1 MRYLIF
7 GSYTDRFPTNFK
19 DWHLLSLI
27 SFKYILG
34 TYFYLVKKASKT
46 AGYMGFVKTIHHQS
60 MNLGPLSMKG
70 GLLSVN

>member
-27 SFKYILG
+27 SLRYILG
-34 TYFYLVKKASKT
+34 PYSDPFKKARKT
-46 AGYMGFVKTIHHQS
+46 KGYGGFVKTIHHQFV
-60 MNLGPLSMKG
+60 NPGPITMIG